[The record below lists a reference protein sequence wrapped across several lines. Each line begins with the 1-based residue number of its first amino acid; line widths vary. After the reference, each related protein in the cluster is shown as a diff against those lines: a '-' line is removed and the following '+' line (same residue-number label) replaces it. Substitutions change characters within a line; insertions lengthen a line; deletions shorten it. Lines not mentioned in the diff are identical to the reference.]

1 MIEFHVLD
9 CTNAR
14 AFSARATV
22 CRANNA
28 RFILEEEAA
37 VNNVTLSGLMRR
49 TNSNLFVLVV
59 ILVAAVVL
67 MSGGLRKYLGSLLQ
81 GARPANNA
89 VLTKITSADDLE
101 GDYFTVQGDK
111 NFDTGYEAYTQKDGS
126 STKNYTAEFRLLR
139 MNDHY
144 LIVKTPTRSDKRL
157 KFTGLL
163 ESPAGEVFD
172 GVSEDL
178 KKADPNAKLYPF
190 ILHAG
195 NSPSIWLALIF
206 GALVLIM
213 LWYVS
218 QWARRTMS
226 VQNHPLVARLKPYG
240 DFAAVEAS
248 VNQDLATK
256 DAVRSGNTRIMDN
269 WLLRTNRFSLNLI
282 PLSDIA
288 WAYSKVTQHRT
299 NGIPTGKTFSAVINS
314 QNQPELEIVLKK
326 KQAEPFLE
334 ALHERAPWAVYG
346 FTEDLK
352 ASWQKDRNGFLGH
365 VEGRK
370 AQIMGGSTVGE
381 T

>member
-1 MIEFHVLD
+1 M
-9 CTNAR
+9 
-14 AFSARATV
+14 
-22 CRANNA
+22 NN
-28 RFILEEEAA
+28 L
-37 VNNVTLSGLMRR
+37 TLSGLMRR
-49 TNSNLFVLVV
+49 TNRNLFVLVI

-81 GARPANNA
+81 GARPASNA
-89 VLTKITSADDLE
+89 VLTKIANVDDLE
-101 GDYFTVQGDK
+101 ADYFTVQGDK
-111 NFDTGYEAYTQKDGS
+111 NFDTGYEAYTIEDGS
-126 STKNYTAEFRLLR
+126 SVKKYTAEFRLLR
-139 MNDHY
+139 MGDHY
-144 LIVKTPTRSDKRL
+144 LIVKTATRSDKRL

-163 ESPAGEVFD
+163 ESLAPAGEVFQ
-172 GVSEDL
+172 GVTEDL

-190 ILHAG
+190 VLHAG

-206 GALVLIM
+206 GALVLVM

-218 QWARRTMS
+218 QWARRAMGL
-226 VQNHPLVARLKPYG
+226 QNHPLAARLKPYG
-240 DFAAVEAS
+240 DFAAVETS
-248 VNQDLATK
+248 VNKDLESK
-256 DAVRSGNTRIMDN
+256 DAVRSGGTRIMDN

-282 PLSDIA
+282 PLGDIA

-299 NGIPTGKTFSAVINS
+299 NGIPTGKSFSAVIYS
-314 QNQPELEIVLKK
+314 QNQPELEIALKK

-352 ASWQKDRNGFLGH
+352 AAWQKDRSGFLGH

-370 AQIMGGSTVGE
+370 AQIMGGSAVGE